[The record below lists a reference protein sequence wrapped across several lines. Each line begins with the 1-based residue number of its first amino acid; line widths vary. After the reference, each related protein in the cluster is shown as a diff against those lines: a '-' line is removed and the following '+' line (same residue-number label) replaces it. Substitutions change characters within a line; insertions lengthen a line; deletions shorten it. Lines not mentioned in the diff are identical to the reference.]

1 MNTLD
6 ILKYG
11 NRTLL
16 RSIQD
21 LPEADW
27 ETRGVCGVW
36 SVKEIIIHLTSY
48 EYFLQEALDQFLDR
62 GARPIMQAMQSQGAD
77 FNDIYV
83 GQRKHLSVSEA
94 MDEYRQAHAKS
105 MELAAKIPAEIYPRN
120 GEIPWYGAQYCLEDF
135 IVYTQYGHKR
145 EHSAQIMVF
154 RDTLK

>member
-11 NRTLL
+11 HRTLL
-16 RSIQD
+16 KSIQD

-27 ETRGVCGVW
+27 ETGGVCGVW
-36 SVKEIIIHLTSY
+36 SVKEILIHLTSY
-48 EYFLQEALDQFLDR
+48 EYFLQEALDQFIDQ
-62 GARPIMQAMQSQGAD
+62 GATPIMQAMQRQGAD

-83 GQRKHLSVSEA
+83 GQRKNLSVSEVKQ
-94 MDEYRQAHAKS
+94 EYREAQAKS
-105 MELAAKIPAEIYPRN
+105 MEMAAKIPEATYRRN
-120 GEIPWYGAQYCLEDF
+120 GEIPWYGEQYCLEDF